1 MSIFCIKRDSAIGKA
16 INNPAE
22 LLLKQTAS
30 IHAMAKIS
38 RQTSFEVPR
47 SMNA

>member
-1 MSIFCIKRDSAIGKA
+1 MSISGIKRDSAIGKA
-16 INNPAE
+16 SNNPE
-22 LLLKQTAS
+22 GVLLKQTAS